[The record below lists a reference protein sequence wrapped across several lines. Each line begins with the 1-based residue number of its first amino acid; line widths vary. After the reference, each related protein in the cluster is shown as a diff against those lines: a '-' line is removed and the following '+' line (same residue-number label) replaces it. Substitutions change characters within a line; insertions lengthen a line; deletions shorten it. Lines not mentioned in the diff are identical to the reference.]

1 MKIDSN
7 LFDMVVFNGVDRIRQ
22 TGFIRSVTINF
33 SSPPRVSNPTIIL
46 YLLISEKDNPNMFF
60 VDDERRL
67 PTTHI
72 QQGRIGVQTIVLDD
86 DDRIECRQ
94 EQFVA
99 LAFEE
104 DSGTP
109 ACVKDRN
116 EHSVNLA
123 HFLNL
128 KKKGRSIDFIN
139 YSNKGAAFSFTI
151 EPAKGTI
158 LFVFL

>member
-1 MKIDSN
+1 MDIDSN

-22 TGFIRSVTINF
+22 TGFITSVTINF
-33 SSPPRVSNPTIIL
+33 SSPPWIVNPSITL
-46 YLLISEKDNPNMFF
+46 YLLMSEKDNPNMFF
-60 VDDERRL
+60 VVDERQL
-67 PTTHI
+67 PTTQI

-86 DDRIECRQ
+86 DPIECRQ

-158 LFVFL
+158 LFLFL